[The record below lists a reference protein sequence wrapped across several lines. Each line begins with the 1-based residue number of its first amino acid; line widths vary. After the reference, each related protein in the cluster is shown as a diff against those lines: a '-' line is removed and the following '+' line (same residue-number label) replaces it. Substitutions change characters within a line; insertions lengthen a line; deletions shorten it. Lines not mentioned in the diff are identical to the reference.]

1 MTCQVL
7 LFMLLSI
14 DRNPEKSM
22 MNRKIK
28 KNYHIVVHDT
38 PNYNKLHVIPHVPML
53 TDVHNMGLAI

>member
-1 MTCQVL
+1 
-7 LFMLLSI
+7 MLLSI